1 MNDEKTEPSAAW
13 EQEAPG
19 AASGLGAPCSPG
31 RPPSDGAGR
40 CHVVRRRGVMMT
52 CPPLSQ
58 PLPADCSA
66 CSHTCAQ
73 KVHATCTHSACPY
86 PRDLEASCLRGRRQ
100 RPVRA
105 PPVPRRGGASP
116 GSPHRRR
123 LTGGS
128 LCSGLGS
135 AEIIVRERSHRWPRI
150 CRARGRRRRR
160 LSSHNR
166 CRWARRRPE
175 NEDSEAGLARME
187 QGPAPKGSDLIGGLR
202 APQRVRAS
210 GAHFV
215 VSRTPR

>member
-1 MNDEKTEPSAAW
+1 MGAGS
-13 EQEAPG
+13 PG
-19 AASGLGAPCSPG
+19 CRVRPRRPVQPRAASL
-31 RPPSDGAGR
+31 
-40 CHVVRRRGVMMT
+40 RRRGKVP
-52 CPPLSQ
+52 CGQEEGGDDDVPPSLSQ
-58 PLPADCSA
+58 PLLADCSA
-66 CSHTCAQ
+66 RSHTCAQ
-73 KVHATCTHSACPY
+73 KAHAACTHGECPE

-105 PPVPRRGGASP
+105 PPVPRCAGASP

-128 LCSGLGS
+128 LCSGLGP

-150 CRARGRRRRR
+150 CCARGRRRRR

-187 QGPAPKGSDLIGGLR
+187 QGPAPNGSDLMGGLR
-202 APQRVRAS
+202 APQRVSAS